1 MRLLLVDA
9 DFALL
14 AMMPVHFLGDL
25 ELVGSEALLTDLSFF
40 LGARG
45 GNAGVQE
52 GSGEPGEIDEDD
64 IEGEDEEEG
73 RSFF

>member
-9 DFALL
+9 DLALL

-25 ELVGSEALLTDLSFF
+25 ELVGSEALLADLSFF

-52 GSGEPGEIDEDD
+52 GSDEPGEIDEDD
-64 IEGEDEEEG
+64 IEGEDEEER